1 MGEIKSLTKKE
12 VVAEFRR
19 REILRSA
26 REVFA
31 REGFQEATMEKI
43 AQNAG
48 ISKGTIYLYFKN
60 KTDLFFQ
67 AIDERLDEFISLIR
81 NSLKIECPP
90 LKKIWK
96 VVTTQMEFF
105 EAHKEFFKVCLCI
118 KGGLHLEHPQDYFE
132 RLNEKFQNYID
143 GISRVIEEGGKQGTL
158 HRVEPIK
165 GAHILAEM
173 INSLI
178 FYRIINEPTNP
189 ISQDEKLI
197 YRVFLKGFLK
207 KGEELP

>member
-1 MGEIKSLTKKE
+1 MAEEKPLTKKE
-12 VVAEFRR
+12 VLAEFRR

-67 AIDERLDEFISLIR
+67 AIDERLDEFIALIQKSLEGDH
-81 NSLKIECPP
+81 SP
-90 LKKIWK
+90 LRKIWK

-105 EAHKEFFKVCLCI
+105 EAHKEFFKVCLSI
-118 KGGLHLEHPQDYFE
+118 KGEGYLEHPQECFE
-132 RLNEKFQNYID
+132 RLKEKFKPYFD
-143 GISRVIEEGGKQGTL
+143 ELSRVLEEGIKQGTL
-158 HRVEPIK
+158 HRVEPMK
-165 GAHILAEM
+165 AAYLLAEM
-173 INSLI
+173 VNSLI
-178 FYRIINEPTNP
+178 LYRIIHEPTNP
-189 ISQDEKLI
+189 VSQDERLI

-207 KGEELP
+207 KGEELR

>member
-1 MGEIKSLTKKE
+1 MDEVKSLTKKE

-19 REILRSA
+19 REILHSA

-48 ISKGTIYLYFKN
+48 ISKGTIYIYFKN

-67 AIDERLDEFISLIR
+67 AIDERLDEFISLILK
-81 NSLKIECPP
+81 SLEGDYSS
-90 LKKIWK
+90 LRKIWN

-105 EAHKEFFKVCLCI
+105 EAHKEFFKVCLNI
-118 KGGLHLEHPQDYFE
+118 KGESYLEHPQDYFE
-132 RLNEKFQNYID
+132 RIKEKFQPYFN
-143 GISRVIEEGGKQGTL
+143 GISRVIEEGIKQGTFY
-158 HRVEPIK
+158 RVEPIK